1 VRAPVVRHRDT
12 VSTRYQELMALAA
25 DDPVQQERLKTF
37 KSKLT
42 QWFKLYNPMITNRR
56 LQDMSGAS
64 LRPLNSQNAAD
75 IMACRELYDEMQDI
89 LQEMRADQERKSW
102 LH

>member
-1 VRAPVVRHRDT
+1 
-12 VSTRYQELMALAA
+12 
-25 DDPVQQERLKTF
+25 
-37 KSKLT
+37 
-42 QWFKLYNPMITNRR
+42 MITNRR

-75 IMACRELYDEMQDI
+75 IMACRELYDEMQEI